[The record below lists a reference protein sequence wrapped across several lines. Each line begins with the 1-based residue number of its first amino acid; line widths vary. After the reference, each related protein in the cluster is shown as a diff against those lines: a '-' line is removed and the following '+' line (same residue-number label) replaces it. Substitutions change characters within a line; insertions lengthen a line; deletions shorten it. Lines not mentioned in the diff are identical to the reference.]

1 MGISPN
7 IAQKESVPYMKKFLA
22 LLLALA
28 MLLSLAACGGSS
40 KDDDKK
46 NSNKLKLADFE
57 TITAVD
63 NDMITIEVTDLEVD
77 RYWMTLTLLCQN
89 HSDMDLTF
97 TTDYISICGLYS
109 SSGFWCEVAA
119 GKKSTEEINIDLETM
134 QNYGMDY
141 ITDIILNFNVY
152 DSEEYEDVYNGTVR
166 LYPYG
171 EQHASVFEYVQDKD
185 DVVLVDN
192 EYVTV
197 IVTDYKQES
206 YSETALFYVVN
217 KTDYVIT
224 METENVSVKVRT
236 SERLIIDNEG
246 EIPSEFM
253 AVKVTESPD
262 KTAIKQAIKNGAE
275 ISFAHIQKCYNLK
288 IQ

>member
-1 MGISPN
+1 
-7 IAQKESVPYMKKFLA
+7 MKKFLA

-171 EQHASVFEYVQDKD
+171 EQHASVFEYAQDKD

-224 METENVSVKVRT
+224 METENVSINDYMANDWIYHQVPAGMSSFT
-236 SERLIIDNEG
+236 SLYIQTDWLEENSIDEVESIDFDLIVTNAEDWQAEALYEG
-246 EIPSEFM
+246 
-253 AVKVTESPD
+253 
-262 KTAIKQAIKNGAE
+262 TA
-275 ISFAHIQKCYNLK
+275 SYTP
-288 IQ
+288 